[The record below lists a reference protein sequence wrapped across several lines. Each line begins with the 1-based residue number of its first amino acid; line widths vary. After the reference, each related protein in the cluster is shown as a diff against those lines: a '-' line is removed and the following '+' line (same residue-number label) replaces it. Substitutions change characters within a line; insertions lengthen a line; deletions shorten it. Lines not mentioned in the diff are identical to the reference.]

1 MLLINILFS
10 FSALKWSWYVKI
22 LLLSRNLFKSIF
34 MLYAHCTL
42 PIRWFLI
49 RRTTN
54 ILEKGVVCYAQ
65 QPIMLSFSTMINLV
79 YMTPF
84 LSLPISNCTSHS
96 IIIGTV
102 GALRRPM
109 TNNDQPFNPCPLI
122 ATASGNAHQPTR
134 CPGPMVG
141 RPFRIFSSSPWIGEH
156 YQQHLP
162 SQLSKQA
169 VSIGSRLQ
177 LSRPSKAWSMKDL
190 LYMTP
195 V

>member
-1 MLLINILFS
+1 MILICKNLVALKKLVQINI
-10 FSALKWSWYVKI
+10 
-22 LLLSRNLFKSIF
+22 

-42 PIRWFLI
+42 LIRWFLI

-109 TNNDQPFNPCPLI
+109 TNNDQPFNPCSLT
-122 ATASGNAHQPTR
+122 ATASGNAHQRTR
-134 CPGPMVG
+134 CPGQLVG
-141 RPFRIFSSSPWIGEH
+141 RPFRIFSSSPWRA
-156 YQQHLP
+156 LP
-162 SQLSKQA
+162 A
-169 VSIGSRLQ
+169 P
-177 LSRPSKAWSMKDL
+177 PS
-190 LYMTP
+190 
-195 V
+195 